1 MARLVPVDDAPAA
14 AEAPQVAVP
23 ARSGLDELVR
33 QFGLTTRYGME
44 GLGDNVLGFLSSPIR
59 GAMNLAG
66 AGASPTPFAGLA
78 DRIGLPKPENA
89 TERVVG
95 DVSRGMAGAT
105 GMAGAARTAAQGV
118 TGAARGV
125 MEGLASRPGMQMTS
139 GASAGAAGGSAREEG
154 ASPVGQFLAAVA
166 GGVAPAAGLAAAQG
180 IRSSLAPMVSR
191 PGPARVDIRIEQA
204 LSQPTESG
212 LSWRNLEPG
221 VQARIR
227 EQVARAMS
235 DGSELS
241 DAAIR
246 RLADYTAL
254 DMRPLRSSLTLDP
267 VDVTRER
274 NLAKIGAASNNPDL
288 QQLARRQ
295 NVNNARMVEVLNE
308 TGARNAPDAIA
319 AGEGVIGSIRARDTA
334 WAAQNQRL
342 YDALEQATGKTVEL
356 DRTYF
361 TNKAFENLQKSL
373 RSSYLP
379 DDVRAWLNTISL
391 GKGAVNGKPYDV
403 PFNVSVI
410 DEYKTVL
417 ADAMAANKNNGNARK
432 AIAAVRSAL
441 DETPILEPRT
451 HFPPAGGAPPVGSPE
466 EAAAQQT
473 MRLADEARA
482 AHRARMQWQESH
494 PAIRDIV
501 SGDATP
507 DSFMRDYVVGT
518 GDSASVNSL
527 RRLREIIGD
536 DPAAVQQ
543 VRDFMV
549 RWIKER
555 ATNGAADEVAK
566 VSQAGLNKALAQIG
580 ERKLAMFF
588 DPREIAQL
596 QRLGRVSSY
605 EMFQPAGSAVN
616 NPNSGTT
623 AVAKGLDFLTDNALL
638 RRFPAVGPLIQGPAR
653 PFQNSISASFSQ
665 DLPAALRMPR
675 GPRPPMPLP
684 LGLLG
689 FSPSDQ

>member
-1 MARLVPVDDAPAA
+1 MARLVPVEDDAPLPAAIAPAA
-14 AEAPQVAVP
+14 AP
-23 ARSGLDELVR
+23 RSALSELGR
-33 QFGLTTRYGME
+33 QFGLTARYGME
-44 GLGDNVLGFLSSPIR
+44 GLGDNVAGFVASPIR
-59 GAMNLAG
+59 GIANMFGANL
-66 AGASPTPFAGLA
+66 SPTPFADLA
-78 DRIGLPKPENA
+78 DTIGLPKPENA

-105 GMAGAARTAAQGV
+105 GMGGAARTAAQGL

-125 MEGLASRPGMQMTS
+125 MEGLAARPGMQMTS
-139 GASAGAAGGSAREEG
+139 GASAGASGGYAREEG
-154 ASPVGQFLAAVA
+154 ASPVGQFLAAV
-166 GGVAPAAGLAAAQG
+166 GGGIAPAAGLAAAQG
-180 IRSSLAPMVSR
+180 IRSSLAPLASR
-191 PGPARVDIRIEQA
+191 PGAARVDIRIEQA

-227 EQVARAMS
+227 EQVGRAMS
-235 DGSELS
+235 DGSDLS

-295 NVNNARMVEVLNE
+295 NTNNARMVEVLNE
-308 TGARNAPDAIA
+308 SGARTAPDAIA
-319 AGEGVIGSIRARDTA
+319 AGEGVIGSIRAQDNA
-334 WAAQNQRL
+334 WATRNRQL
-342 YDALEQATGKTVEL
+342 YDAYRQAAGKDLEL

-361 TNKAFENLQKSL
+361 TRRAFENLSEGGKAAF
-373 RSSYLP
+373 LP
-379 DDVRAWLNTISL
+379 DNVKSWLNQISL
-391 GKGAVNGKPYDV
+391 GKGAVNGQTYDV

-410 DEYKTVL
+410 DQYKTVL
-417 ADAMAANKNNGNARK
+417 SNAARSPDGNVRA
-432 AIAAVRSAL
+432 AVAAVRSAL
-441 DETPILEPRT
+441 DDTPILEPRT
-451 HFPPAGGAPPVGSPE
+451 HLPPAGGALRVGSAE
-466 EAAAQQT
+466 EAAAQQAS
-473 MRLADEARA
+473 RLADEARA

-501 SGDATP
+501 NGEATP
-507 DSFMRDYVVGT
+507 DSFMRNYVVGS
-518 GDSASVNSL
+518 GDNASVNSL

-543 VRDFMV
+543 VRDYMV

-555 ATNGAADEVAK
+555 ATGGAADEVSK
-566 VSQAGLNKALAQIG
+566 VSQAGLNKALNQIG

-588 DPREIAQL
+588 EPREIAQL

-616 NPNSGTT
+616 NSNSGTT
-623 AVAKGLDFLTDNALL
+623 IAGKTLDFLTDNALL
-638 RRFPAVGPLIQGPAR
+638 RRFPAVAPLVQGPMR
-653 PFQNSISASFSQ
+653 PFQNSIAASFSN

-675 GPRPPMPLP
+675 GPALPPALP

-689 FSPSDQ
+689 FSPTDQ

>member
-1 MARLVPVDDAPAA
+1 MARLVPVEDDAPLPAA
-14 AEAPQVAVP
+14 IAPGAAP
-23 ARSGLDELVR
+23 RSALSELGR
-33 QFGLTTRYGME
+33 QFGLTARYGME
-44 GLGDNVLGFLSSPIR
+44 GLGDNVAGFAASPIR
-59 GAMNLAG
+59 GIANLFG
-66 AGASPTPFAGLA
+66 ANLSPTPFADLA
-78 DRIGLPKPENA
+78 DTIGLPKPENA

-105 GMAGAARTAAQGV
+105 GMAGAARSAAQGL

-125 MEGLASRPGMQMTS
+125 MEGLAARPGMQMAS
-139 GASAGAAGGSAREEG
+139 GASAGASGGYAREEG
-154 ASPVGQFLAAVA
+154 ASPVGQFLAAV
-166 GGVAPAAGLAAAQG
+166 GGGIAPAAGLAAAQG
-180 IRSSLAPMVSR
+180 IRSSLAPLVSR

-227 EQVARAMS
+227 EQVGRAMS
-235 DGSELS
+235 DGSDLS

-246 RLADYTAL
+246 RLADYVAL

-295 NVNNARMVEVLNE
+295 NANNARMVEVLNE
-308 TGARNAPDAIA
+308 SGARTAPDAVA
-319 AGEGVIGSIRARDTA
+319 AGEGVIGSIRAQDNA
-334 WAAQNQRL
+334 WAARNRQL

-361 TNKAFENLQKSL
+361 TNRAFENLQRSL

-379 DDVRAWLNTISL
+379 DDVRQWLNTISL
-391 GKGAVNGKPYDV
+391 GKGAVNGQDYEV
-403 PFNVSVI
+403 PFNVNVI

-417 ADAMAANKNNGNARK
+417 ADAMAANRNNGNARK

-451 HFPPAGGAPPVGSPE
+451 HLPPAGGALRVGSAD

-501 SGDATP
+501 NGEATP
-507 DSFMRDYVVGT
+507 DSFMRDYVVGS
-518 GDSASVNSL
+518 GDNASVNSL

-543 VRDFMV
+543 IKDYMV

-555 ATNGAADEVAK
+555 ATGGAADEVSK
-566 VSQAGLNKALAQIG
+566 VSQSGLNKALNQIG

-605 EMFQPAGSAVN
+605 EMFQPTGSAVN

-623 AVAKGLDFLTDNALL
+623 AVAKGMDFLTDNALL
-638 RRFPAVGPLIQGPAR
+638 RRFPAVAPLVQGPMR
-653 PFQNSISASFSQ
+653 PFQNSIAASFSN

-675 GPRPPMPLP
+675 GPRPLPALP

-689 FSPSDQ
+689 FSPTDQ